1 MKLFLS
7 GEITEESFARLAP
20 QITSSSTATD
30 LFVCSPGGDLE
41 LTFGLH
47 DLMVNSARRIRTIA
61 TGRVQSAAPL
71 LVACGSHRV
80 SLRHTVW
87 MLHSVS
93 LEDAD
98 GTLAHVDA
106 NLVWGKKVTEVYARL
121 LARYSSKRDHRFWL
135 RRMGG
140 TDVYFSAQEA
150 LEWGLVDEVW
160 DGPDPA

>member
-20 QITSSSTATD
+20 QVASSTTAVD

-41 LTFGLH
+41 LAFGLH
-47 DLMVNSARRIRTIA
+47 DLMVTSGRKIRTIA
-61 TGRVQSAAPL
+61 AGRVQSAAPL

-121 LARYSSKRDHRFWL
+121 LARYSARKDWRFWL
-135 RRMGG
+135 RRMTGA
-140 TDVYFSAQEA
+140 DVYFSAEDA
-150 LEWGLVDEVW
+150 LAWGLVDEVW
-160 DGPDPA
+160 DGPE